1 MKSLFLRM
9 RSIHVLAIIILIVN
23 AVYFTDNTI
32 SQFIQWI
39 LVIAVVIHD
48 IDEKRWGVDTIKQ
61 VRDYMKVF
69 SKKDLS
75 SPCEINTSFNSEI
88 GAVVNI
94 IFDFRENIRSS
105 LLQIKSSSDE
115 NFSSATNIHQNCDQ
129 LVSLVQKTKKMTEST
144 REQLMNTTDLSTN
157 LSDKMSSSQTLMK
170 EVNSELNTTALEINE
185 LCHSMNS
192 YFSLNEDLKNHVNIL
207 NTNTD
212 SIKKVLEV
220 VGTIA
225 DQTNLLALNAAIE
238 AARAGEQG
246 RGFAVVADE
255 VRSLAISTQSSLKEI
270 NTIVKDITNAASEA
284 SVQMNQQSNYLQN
297 VIKST
302 EQTAEKVK
310 SAEELIKNAVITV
323 DDSVTYSDEISLSI
337 KKIKTKITDLKDI
350 TEENTEYVAEI
361 TSQTKKLTQS
371 SQSIGEMLNEFKL

>member
-1 MKSLFLRM
+1 
-9 RSIHVLAIIILIVN
+9 
-23 AVYFTDNTI
+23 
-32 SQFIQWI
+32 
-39 LVIAVVIHD
+39 
-48 IDEKRWGVDTIKQ
+48 VDTIKQ

-371 SQSIGEMLNEFKL
+371 SQTVGEMLNEFKL